1 VLFVLFGFF
10 GTKVEL
16 QSSSCAGYY
25 SPKREAGEVCYAPH
39 RPPCCKL
46 DTHGLALGFAGV
58 HEMYEGRIEIL
69 RYSATPVG
77 RTNLR
82 P

>member
-1 VLFVLFGFF
+1 
-10 GTKVEL
+10 
-16 QSSSCAGYY
+16 
-25 SPKREAGEVCYAPH
+25 VCYAPH

-58 HEMYEGRIEIL
+58 HEMYEGRIEVL

-77 RTNLR
+77 RTNR
-82 P
+82 CGHSSYFFQQVRSATNAMAS